1 MNKRV
6 RDAMFKSLLRQEV
19 AYFDTHNIAS
29 LTSQLQDDAAVLH
42 AFIGEPLRT
51 FITAVSSLLIGIL
64 TSLYFMWPVALMA
77 FCFVPALAFV
87 AKARMN
93 NIMIAEKDEKTGLN
107 DLGSPD
113 AIAVETLLNMRTI
126 ASLNIQEVK
135 KREYAD
141 ALCSEQ
147 SRILIVCKKGATGGS
162 ALFIQFWVIALL
174 YWWGGFLLSTYPD
187 TWEFD
192 DFLIAIF
199 ALVVSISGTLIGSSG
214 TTDKKAAE
222 EAAARI
228 LSLID
233 RNSAI
238 DPLSETGKQVG
249 D

>member
-77 FCFVPALAFV
+77 FCFIPALAFV

-141 ALCSEQ
+141 ALRNNQ
-147 SRILIVCKKGATGGS
+147 SSILTVCKKGATGGS

-192 DFLIAIF
+192 HFLMAIF
-199 ALVVSISGTLIGSSG
+199 ALVVQIQAHLSAHLGQRTRRPRKKPQQGYYLSS
-214 TTDKKAAE
+214 T
-222 EAAARI
+222 
-228 LSLID
+228 
-233 RNSAI
+233 
-238 DPLSETGKQVG
+238 ETVQSTH
-249 D
+249 